1 MLRRVNLW
9 LLHGSLLVLLQ
20 GCGGC
25 GEDDRPQVM
34 MPPDRDGNV
43 DEEPDEPIDGGDSP
57 IDVPDE
63 DDLFPGDPPE
73 ELEGER
79 CAADTNKIYELATYS
94 GNAQPAQLAVF
105 ASRFGLAYVS
115 NEDVM
120 CTTGVSLAEMSGA
133 PGQNE
138 PSPMTAYDDCTLVE
152 QAAIAR
158 GDDAWLL
165 AIVDNRQE
173 ARDLWV
179 HAFDPESGRTRGQHR
194 ITENMAG
201 EGAVELVRID
211 ADSALIVW
219 AETAFD
225 NSGTALH
232 AQFLSGEGEP
242 MGEPVEIAEAAEG
255 FNTSM
260 AMVLLGEF
268 YVGLAYVRDDGAGG
282 QVAVLDVLDRE
293 TAERE
298 RDPWVLTTEAGANGT
313 IDIASD
319 SMGAGVAYT
328 LVQGTS
334 RQVWFQELGLD
345 GRAAP
350 VLGGGGLMGGPSDP
364 LRVVENPQLAI
375 DLSLA
380 RMPRGFAL
388 AYRALPS
395 VGVTVPQIRAHFL
408 DKSGRIV
415 GDSAI
420 ALAEINGGQTALEMS
435 TDGRMVL
442 SWTDT
447 DEEGLST
454 LRALIVPCGT

>member
-25 GEDDRPQVM
+25 GEDDPVVMRPI
-34 MPPDRDGNV
+34 DRDGSV
-43 DEEPDEPIDGGDSP
+43 DEDPPPRIDAGDSP

-73 ELEGER
+73 ELEGES
-79 CAADTNKIYELATYS
+79 CAADTNKVYELTTYS
-94 GNAQPAQLAVF
+94 ANAQPAQLAVF
-105 ASRFGLAYVS
+105 ASSFGLAYVS
-115 NEDVM
+115 NDDVM
-120 CTTGVSLAEMSGA
+120 CTTGVSLTEMSGA
-133 PGQNE
+133 PGQQV
-138 PSPMTAYDDCTLVE
+138 PSPMTAYDDCTLIE
-152 QAAIAR
+152 QAAITR
-158 GDDAWLL
+158 GDDVWLL
-165 AIVDNRQE
+165 AIVDNRLE

-179 HAFDPESGRTRGQHR
+179 HAFNPESGRTRGEHR

-211 ADSALIVW
+211 TDRALIVW

-225 NSGTALH
+225 NSGTSLH
-232 AQFLSGEGEP
+232 AQFLSGNGEP
-242 MGEPVEIAEAAEG
+242 MDEPLVIAEAAAG
-255 FNTSM
+255 FYTSM
-260 AMVLLGEF
+260 AMAVLGEF
-268 YVGLAYVRDDGAGG
+268 YVGLAYIHDDGAGG
-282 QVAVLDVLDRE
+282 HSAVMEVLSVE
-293 TAERE
+293 TAERD
-298 RDPWVLTTEAGANGT
+298 RDPWVLTAEPGANGT
-313 IDIASD
+313 IDLAADATS
-319 SMGAGVAYT
+319 AGVAYT

-334 RQVWFQELGLD
+334 RQIWFQALGLD
-345 GRAAP
+345 GRALP
-350 VLGGGGLMGGPSDP
+350 VIGGGGSVGGPSDP

-375 DLSLA
+375 DVSLA
-380 RMPRGFAL
+380 KLLRGYAL

-395 VGVTVPQIRAHFL
+395 PGVAVPQVRMHFL

-415 GDSAI
+415 GDSGV

-447 DEEGLST
+447 DDEGLST